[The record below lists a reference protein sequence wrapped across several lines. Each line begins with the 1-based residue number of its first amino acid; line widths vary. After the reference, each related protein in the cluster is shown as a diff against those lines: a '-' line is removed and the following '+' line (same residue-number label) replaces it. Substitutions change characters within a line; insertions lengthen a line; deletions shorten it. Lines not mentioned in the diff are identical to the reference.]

1 MNNNALPT
9 KPHYPILDALRGV
22 AAVIVVFFH
31 LAEPLATGHLDN
43 VVNHGYLAV
52 DFFFLLSGYV
62 IGYAYDDRW
71 GKLTIGGFLRRR
83 LERLQPLVILGMT
96 LGAIGFYFTDS
107 TIWPNI
113 HTVPIWMLLIVWL
126 IGCTILP
133 IPLSMDIRGWEE
145 MHPLNSVGWSLF
157 FEYIANILYA
167 LGLRKLSNKALAC
180 FVALTGG
187 LLVHFAVTNPNGDV
201 TGGWTLNTLHMRV
214 GITRTLFPFFA
225 GLLLSR
231 IMSSRFG
238 PQNQQVAGFAKTSF
252 NQSTRAATVPSPGG
266 EGKGEGEPPT
276 HHFQL
281 FRLKN
286 AFLWC
291 SLLVAAVLFMPRIGG
306 ANHLWLNGLYEALC
320 ITIIFPLIV
329 YLGASGVVHKSPSE
343 NSTASSGTQ
352 EKICKFLGDLSYP
365 LYMTHYVLV
374 YFYVAWVSNHKGIT
388 LAQAWPHALLTFTGA
403 IALAYVSLKFYDAP
417 VRAWLRK
424 KLK

>member
-1 MNNNALPT
+1 MLGIFRKLTSNCSKKIVARALISKNQVACHLPGTHDISSMDNNKLGT
-9 KPHYPILDALRGV
+9 KPHYQILDGLRGV
-22 AAVIVVFFH
+22 AAIFVVCFH
-31 LAEPLATGHLDN
+31 LAEPLSSSHLDN

-83 LERLQPLVILGMT
+83 LERLQPLVVLGMT

-107 TIWPNI
+107 TIWPLI
-113 HTVPIWMLLIVWL
+113 HTVPLWKLMVVML
-126 IGCTILP
+126 IGYTILP
-133 IPLSMDIRGWEE
+133 IPLSMDIRGWQE

-180 FVALTGG
+180 FVVLAGAV
-187 LLVHFAVTNPNGDV
+187 LVQFAVTNANGDV
-201 TGGWTLNTLHMRV
+201 TGGWTLNAEHMRV

-231 IMSSRFG
+231 
-238 PQNQQVAGFAKTSF
+238 VARPA
-252 NQSTRAATVPSPGG
+252 RI
-266 EGKGEGEPPT
+266 
-276 HHFQL
+276 
-281 FRLKN
+281 KN
-286 AFLWC
+286 AFLGC
-291 SLLVAAVLFMPRIGG
+291 SLLVVAVLLMPRIGG
-306 ANHLWLNGLYEALC
+306 ASHLWMNGLYEAFC
-320 ITIIFPLIV
+320 IIVVFPLIV
-329 YLGASGVVHKSPSE
+329 YIGASGVVHGQTE
-343 NSTASSGTQ
+343 D
-352 EKICKFLGDLSYP
+352 KICQFLGNLSYP

-374 YFYVAWVSNHKGIT
+374 YFYVAWVSNHSGIT
-388 LAQAWPHALLTFTGA
+388 LRQAWPQALLTFSGA
-403 IALAYVSLKFYDAP
+403 IVLAYASLKLYDEP